1 MENFV
6 GCEKKVCGT
15 RACII
20 RSLLVGYGI
29 CFRNI
34 PALLGI
40 IKTNRNSRGVSGA
53 VSESKN
59 WL

>member
-1 MENFV
+1 MENFL

-15 RACII
+15 RTCMI
-20 RSLLVGYGI
+20 RSLLVESGI

-34 PALLGI
+34 PALLGPV
-40 IKTNRNSRGVSGA
+40 KTNRNSRGVSGA